1 MKKKIF
7 IAAAIAALAGSGLA
21 YAQSGDKL
29 GSPREER
36 AERPAL
42 TQNMITNFAEVRI
55 ARLKAGLM
63 LTPEQ
68 EKNWPPVEAAMRDGA
83 KRAADRL
90 IGWRTDREKGE
101 IDAITRL
108 GRVSEALTER
118 AADLKKFADAAR
130 PLYDSLDERQKQR
143 FASLVRRGGRQAFAM
158 GMSDRDGWRGGWH
171 RRGQDG
177 DGPGWR
183 GGWHHRSQDGDGM
196 GWRGHRDRDSD
207 D

>member
-7 IAAAIAALAGSGLA
+7 VAAAVAVLAGSGLA
-21 YAQSGDKL
+21 YAQSGEKP

-36 AERPAL
+36 AARPAL
-42 TQNMITNFAEVRI
+42 TQNMVTNFADARI

-68 EKNWPPVEAAMRDGA
+68 EKNWPPVEATLRDAA

-90 IGWRTDREKGE
+90 VAYRADREKGE
-101 IDAITRL
+101 IDALTRL
-108 GRVSEALTER
+108 GRVSDALTER

-130 PLYDSLDERQKQR
+130 PLYDSLDERQKSR
-143 FASLVRRGGRQAFAM
+143 FASLVRRGGRQAFRAYASAM
-158 GMSDRDGWRGGWH
+158 RDGDGRRGWH
-171 RRGQDG
+171 RRWHDE
-177 DGPGWR
+177 DGPRWR
-183 GGWHHRSQDGDGM
+183 GR
-196 GWRGHRDRDSD
+196 RGRDSD

>member
-1 MKKKIF
+1 MKKIF
-7 IAAAIAALAGSGLA
+7 VAAAALALAGSGLA
-21 YAQSGDKL
+21 YAQSEKAAN
-29 GSPREER
+29 PREER
-36 AERPAL
+36 AARPAL
-42 TQNMITNFAEVRI
+42 TQNMITNFADARI

-63 LTPEQ
+63 LTTEQ
-68 EKNWPPVEAAMRDGA
+68 EKNWPPVEATLRDAA

-90 IGWRTDREKGE
+90 VAWRSDREKGE

-143 FASLVRRGGRQAFAM
+143 FASLVRRGGRQAYRAYAFAM
-158 GMSDRDGWRGGWH
+158 RDRDGDGWRGGWH
-171 RRGQDG
+171 RRWHDG

-183 GGWHHRSQDGDGM
+183 GR
-196 GWRGHRDRDSD
+196 RGRDSD